1 MGFIDPADRIKKL
14 PPYLFKELDRQRD
27 EVAARG
33 VDIIDLGVGDPDL
46 PTPGHIIAA
55 GQKAMADARHHR
67 YPTYSGMETFRDTAA
82 EWVGQRFGVT
92 VERDQVVTLIGSKEG
107 VAHFP
112 LAFVNPGDM
121 VLAASP
127 AYPVFATNA
136 MFCGG
141 EVHTVPL
148 LARHGFLPDLEA
160 IPPEVARRAK
170 IFYVNYPNNPTGAVA
185 DLDFFTRLV
194 EFCRR
199 FEIILMHDAAYTE
212 IFLEDFVPPS
222 VLQADGAM
230 DLAIE
235 FHSLSKTYNMTGWR
249 LGFAVG
255 QADLVGALGQVKS
268 NIDSGA
274 FEAVQMAG
282 IEALTADQ
290 APVAELRQIY
300 RRRRDVLVAGL
311 RDLGLA
317 VEPPRA
323 TFYVWAPVPEG
334 YSSAQF
340 AAHVLAESGVVC
352 TPGNGFGAPGE
363 GFVRFALCVPE
374 SRLEEAVARLGKI
387 RL

>member
-1 MGFIDPADRIKKL
+1 M
-14 PPYLFKELDRQRD
+14 
-27 EVAARG
+27 
-33 VDIIDLGVGDPDL
+33 
-46 PTPGHIIAA
+46 
-55 GQKAMADARHHR
+55 
-67 YPTYSGMETFRDTAA
+67 
-82 EWVGQRFGVT
+82 
-92 VERDQVVTLIGSKEG
+92 TLIGSKEG

-112 LAFVNPGDM
+112 LAYVNPGDL
-121 VLAASP
+121 VLSASP
-127 AYPVFATNA
+127 AYPVFPTTA

-141 EVHTVPL
+141 EVHAVPL
-148 LARHGFLPDLEA
+148 LARNHFLPDLET

-194 EFCRR
+194 DFCRR

-290 APVAELRQIY
+290 ASVAELRQIY

-317 VEPPRA
+317 VEPPLA

-334 YSSAQF
+334 CSSAQF
-340 AAHVLAESGVVC
+340 AALVLTEAGVVC

-363 GFVRFALCVPE
+363 GYVRFALCVPE
-374 SRLEEAVARLGKI
+374 SRLEEAVARLGTI
-387 RL
+387 SL